1 MKTAHTKNNAAS
13 NAHSPKHFF
22 SKNGEGSP
30 FFQLKEAEEPFFSPS
45 VIQSKAPIWQPKGQL
60 SSIKRG
66 NTALQRKIT
75 GAGQRISHNSY
86 TTFQIPLDKGLKFNI
101 QFYKEPNNS
110 EGALLKFKVHQDQRA
125 PRETPI
131 PAGTTFSPR
140 IVSRSE
146 QSVSF
151 NFDSGNKIHL
161 TVFIAD
167 RWKKE
172 SHDAINPTRPWGP
185 LLMDKEFER
194 RFVDASIAHVGGSEQ
209 YSWQEALP
217 DEAVSPPIWQMY
229 LHGGRLPGYRAIRG
243 KYARRV
249 LLFGTDIRPGER
261 AAVRGFEAGAIISAK
276 FIGSLLIYSIPY
288 VGPAVMIGEAIA
300 GRSIWGDK
308 LSTEGR
314 VLLGLL
320 ALIPVVR
327 SLRSATA
334 SARAEATAATELAA
348 AKGIGEAEAL
358 ALIRGAR
365 TFSRE
370 EIAFIES
377 ASAQLKAGNALTE
390 AQALR
395 IATLVNRVGSQT
407 RLIFSAANDIKLIWK
422 SSRYW
427 GQTEGAVY
435 GARMPANTLWQ
446 RLKAMIGKKEGMVV
460 FQGQAARLFQA
471 HRVEGGYSA
480 MKKLLGQHKAG
491 FGDIIFEN
499 AVKEG
504 NTIIVTRARLATA
517 AEVQH
522 AGQSTAWAAARLWGR
537 RLTLEPLTAAG
548 MASGG
553 YGVYM
558 LYDWI
563 TGGR

>member
-60 SSIKRG
+60 SSIKRES
-66 NTALQRKIT
+66 TALQRKIT

-110 EGALLKFKVHQDQRA
+110 QGALLKFKVHQDQRA

-140 IVSRSE
+140 IVRRSE

-334 SARAEATAATELAA
+334 SARAEAVAERRDLTTGISASNPSKTLPSVLSLSPQMDLPAIASPIITAGPTYGMLYMSNEP
-348 AKGIGEAEAL
+348 INL
-358 ALIRGAR
+358 ALI
-365 TFSRE
+365 
-370 EIAFIES
+370 IAP
-377 ASAQLKAGNALTE
+377 ASN
-390 AQALR
+390 
-395 IATLVNRVGSQT
+395 
-407 RLIFSAANDIKLIWK
+407 
-422 SSRYW
+422 
-427 GQTEGAVY
+427 
-435 GARMPANTLWQ
+435 
-446 RLKAMIGKKEGMVV
+446 
-460 FQGQAARLFQA
+460 
-471 HRVEGGYSA
+471 
-480 MKKLLGQHKAG
+480 
-491 FGDIIFEN
+491 
-499 AVKEG
+499 
-504 NTIIVTRARLATA
+504 
-517 AEVQH
+517 
-522 AGQSTAWAAARLWGR
+522 
-537 RLTLEPLTAAG
+537 PLTAALSPG
-548 MASGG
+548 RISVPKSKTLLAYFPRIALYPGSLPPCKYICQIGGLTASSGNASCQ
-553 YGVYM
+553 
-558 LYDWI
+558 LYCSLPP
-563 TGGR
+563 T